1 MNNGAKGLAAHI
13 MLVRNLL
20 LDQF

>member
-1 MNNGAKGLAAHI
+1 

-20 LDQF
+20 IPFLTG